1 MKYLNQEIENELRN
15 QGAEL
20 IRFVDISHLSETQ
33 NRQFPHAIVFALP
46 LTAGYIKEVC
56 DTPDYVQAR
65 IDDNYNFDDDEY
77 FITEN
82 RTHKLADNMAAYIA
96 EKDTTLFRN
105 RMKTLLPRE
114 NLMQHIKSLFCRI
127 KR

>member
-20 IRFVDISHLSETQ
+20 IRFVDISHLSEKQ

-56 DTPDYVQAR
+56 DA
-65 IDDNYNFDDDEY
+65 
-77 FITEN
+77 
-82 RTHKLADNMAAYIA
+82 KLINIEEINEDLLKDIKKYKLLIA
-96 EKDTTLFRN
+96 
-105 RMKTLLPRE
+105 
-114 NLMQHIKSLFCRI
+114 
-127 KR
+127 